1 MAIDQ
6 SLAAA
11 LDPNTIA
18 RAQREFLL
26 SNPRQQPQSAT
37 DSMTEATLTG
47 ADVAGQQYAQQK
59 QAQQQAV
66 MDNVTRRL
74 AQGLLGAKGA
84 YEQGQALFG
93 NAENEE
99 QAAAGQLLMDKAAQ
113 QAQTIR
119 QSANAAGLDLS
130 RFGENITYQQAAQ
143 TMQDDT
149 LRGLAN
155 LFSRNDMTS
164 DEYYDQ
170 QYQQLR
176 AKHYTERQARDEAA
190 RRAGRFQ
197 AERMGRL
204 SNAFHNYGLGENG
217 AINSDGVRILNM
229 MAGEDEKAANIFAQM
244 YANPKS
250 EYTAQA
256 AREAANLDFQRKLAL
271 NDRRAQ
277 QQADL
282 AAYRAAL
289 RGSGGGGGGNSMSR
303 NAMLQQLANEE
314 YERTGDWEHAREYAH
329 EEYNRISSAG
339 KSSRSK
345 NTNGD
350 YDKKT
355 DEELN
360 KLKVELEKAQKLVH
374 QGAQFDKHSEQRKK
388 AIDESGDILSPLQE
402 RINIIAAN
410 ISPEDLEA
418 LQVYKDNIEKSR
430 NRSLLD
436 LTNWENI
443 DYFGEE

>member
-130 RFGENITYQQAAQ
+130 RFGENMTYQQAAQ

-176 AKHYTERQARDEAA
+176 AKHYTERQAREEAA

-204 SNAFHNYGLGENG
+204 TNAFHNYGLGENG
-217 AINSDGVRILNM
+217 AMNSDGVRILNM

-339 KSSRSK
+339 KSSR
-345 NTNGD
+345 GRHD
-350 YDKKT
+350 GLDKKT
-355 DEELN
+355 WDEVNQLRLN
-360 KLKVELEKAQKLVH
+360 LEKAEKIIQ
-374 QGAQFDKHSEQRKK
+374 QGMGYPENSEERRR
-388 AIDESGDILSPLQE
+388 AIEESGDILEPLQDV
-402 RINIIAAN
+402 INKLVA
-410 ISPEDLEA
+410 E
-418 LQVYKDNIEKSR
+418 
-430 NRSLLD
+430 LD
-436 LTNWENI
+436 TETIENI
-443 DYFGEE
+443 QGVKDGIELLRNNDLLRLKNPHNLDYFGKE

>member
-74 AQGLLGAKGA
+74 AQGLLGAKSA

-229 MAGEDEKAANIFAQM
+229 MAGEDEKAANLFAQM
-244 YANPKS
+244 YGNPKT
-250 EYTAQA
+250 ELAAQYAQA
-256 AREAANLDFQRKLAL
+256 AADQKF
-271 NDRRAQ
+271 Q
-277 QQADL
+277 QQMAMANYKAQAQREL

-289 RGSGGGGGGNSMSR
+289 RDAGGGSSGGGR
-303 NAMLQQLANEE
+303 
-314 YERTGDWEHAREYAH
+314 
-329 EEYNRISSAG
+329 SSKVDDG
-339 KSSRSK
+339 E
-345 NTNGD
+345 

-355 DEELN
+355 AEELN
-360 KLKVELEKAQKLVH
+360 KIRVELEKAQKLVH
-374 QGAQFDKHSEQRKK
+374 QGAGFGKESEQRKRVVE
-388 AIDESGDILSPLQE
+388 ESGDILSPLQE
-402 RINIIAAN
+402 RINLLAAK
-410 ISPEDLEA
+410 ISPEDMEA

-430 NRSLLD
+430 NRSLLE
-436 LTNWENI
+436 LENWENI